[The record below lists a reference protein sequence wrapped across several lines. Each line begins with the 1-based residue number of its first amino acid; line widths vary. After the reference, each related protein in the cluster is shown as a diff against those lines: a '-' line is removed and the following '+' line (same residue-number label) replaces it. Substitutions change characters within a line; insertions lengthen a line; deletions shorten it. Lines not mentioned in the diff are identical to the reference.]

1 MLEITVQFDQA
12 MYAVNENAGAVQV
25 SLILSNPSS
34 TAVMIQV
41 VNADESAT
49 GKYNKYDNVYNIL
62 ILWGSKF
69 CGFCGV
75 FLSMKTL
82 NDLCT

>member
-1 MLEITVQFDQA
+1 
-12 MYAVNENAGAVQV
+12 MYTVNENAGAVQV

-34 TAVMIQV
+34 TVVMIQV
-41 VNADESAT
+41 FNTDGSAT
-49 GKYNKYDNVYNIL
+49 GKYNKYNNVHNIL
-62 ILWGSKF
+62 ILWGLKF

-82 NDLCT
+82 NDLYK